1 MSQQIQSA
9 LDADKA
15 NEGRLHCSMKS
26 LYLALFVKH
35 LDLHEKVG
43 SSARSGHSTDY
54 EGKRVK
60 VTTYWDE
67 TIPNDLNDAPG
78 ALVTKI
84 EPANSVST

>member
-1 MSQQIQSA
+1 MTPKRFNKRTI
-9 LDADKA
+9 
-15 NEGRLHCSMKS
+15 ET
-26 LYLALFVKH
+26 FT
-35 LDLHEKVG
+35 E
-43 SSARSGHSTDY
+43 Y
-54 EGKRVK
+54 EGKCVK

>member
-1 MSQQIQSA
+1 MTPVIFG
-9 LDADKA
+9 
-15 NEGRLHCSMKS
+15 N
-26 LYLALFVKH
+26 
-35 LDLHEKVG
+35 
-43 SSARSGHSTDY
+43 SSDVLEICERFNKRTIETFTEY